1 MSVISLKLV
10 QFLAR
15 YASSHFFFT
24 SKFDD
29 AFSCFCYKLAGL
41 IKPKI
46 KDFPK
51 YIDFICWSTFHL
63 FFKNNNNNNFLSS
76 ARLHISVQHKRF
88 LFFPILTV
96 ALCEVPVALFPL
108 YILHCLCNV
117 HAIYL
122 NINRGFTAK
131 LFRQK

>member
-1 MSVISLKLV
+1 MPRVTFSSLASLMMHLV
-10 QFLAR
+10 VFVKSWPALSSQRSKIFLNTLTLFAGVL
-15 YASSHFFFT
+15 STFFFQN
-24 SKFDD
+24 
-29 AFSCFCYKLAGL
+29 
-41 IKPKI
+41 
-46 KDFPK
+46 
-51 YIDFICWSTFHL
+51 
-63 FFKNNNNNNFLSS
+63 NNNNNNFLSS